1 MKIENFV
8 FDGDNRIARWEV
20 DRNAYVIHAVRSAC
34 VNANS
39 DFILAVVDNGSV
51 KVLDGFS
58 VAGKEFELPP
68 PEHYAFEYVLSDN
81 EKDVLVVCS
90 GKNKNGD
97 TLDWYFE
104 INLKTACLK
113 RYRRAY

>member
-1 MKIENFV
+1 MKIENFI
-8 FDGDNRIARWEV
+8 FDGDNRTARWEA
-20 DRNAYVIHAVRSAC
+20 DKKAYVIKEVRSAC
-34 VNANS
+34 VNDS
-39 DFILAVVDNGSV
+39 FDFVLAVVDNGSV

-58 VAGKEFELPP
+58 VAGKEFELYP
-68 PEHYAFEYVLSDN
+68 PEHYAFEYVLPDK

-104 INLKTACLK
+104 INLKTACLN